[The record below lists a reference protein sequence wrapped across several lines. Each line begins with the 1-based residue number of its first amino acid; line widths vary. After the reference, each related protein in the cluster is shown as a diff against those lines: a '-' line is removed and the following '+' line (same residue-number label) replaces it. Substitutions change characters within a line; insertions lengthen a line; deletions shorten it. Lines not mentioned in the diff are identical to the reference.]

1 VRAESPFRVTLRSE
15 NGNHVEFEVAGEI
28 DASTHEQLRSQMI
41 AAIGRGAK
49 DLVVD
54 VTEVTFMDSSGLR
67 GFIESIRLGASVT
80 LRHVQPAVRQIFDIV
95 EIPGLKLEN

>member
-1 VRAESPFRVTLRSE
+1 VRAETPLRVVLRSE

-28 DASTHEQLRSQMI
+28 DANTHEQLRSQML
-41 AAIGRGAK
+41 AAIERGAR

-54 VTEVTFMDSSGLR
+54 LREVTFMDSSGLR
-67 GFIESIRLGASVT
+67 GLIESIRLGATVT

-95 EIPGLKLEN
+95 EIPDLKIEK